1 MDSKIYKILQTR
13 DVTSLRNENELIFD
27 RFLPDFVSQITP
39 LHIAIQRGSVEFA
52 REILRRKPQ
61 LAYVLSAQGFSP
73 LRMASANGSA
83 DIVSELLPLIV
94 DVSHDR
100 DSKGWTPVHAAAMK
114 GHINVLKVFKGIKAE
129 WIRDMTDRD
138 ETVLHLYVKY
148 NNKDDELKEWLA
160 LDDDKEL
167 VNRKD
172 ANGNT
177 ILHLAAMKKD
187 IPMITYLS
195 TESTGVEINAM
206 NMNGLTALDVFAP
219 CSSNSADKDMVKEL
233 RKKGAERSWEMS
245 TEKSDN
251 QLKNVLIL
259 VGTLTATLSFQ
270 AALVPPGG
278 LWQDDLNM
286 GFNNTL
292 NNKNSHTAGTSILA
306 DKEPKQFHTFQSF
319 NLLVFFMSL
328 FLILIGVSPVKP
340 VYREKIVSPMLQIL
354 LLALAFVSVMI
365 YLCNNVHTPKGLPLG
380 WELNA
385 SNLIFF
391 ACSLFIC
398 FSVSIFY
405 LMTKCYWLRRPTVA
419 RNRGSNGEPA
429 TQQHS

>member
-1 MDSKIYKILQTR
+1 METEMDLREMVLKIYKELRTGNEN
-13 DVTSLRNENELIFD
+13 SLGEFLRNNQPIFD
-27 RFLPDFVSQITP
+27 RFLKEFVSENTP
-39 LHIAIQRGSVEFA
+39 LHIAILHLRVDFA

-61 LAYVLSAQGFSP
+61 LAHVLNFHGFSP
-73 LRMASANGSA
+73 LHMASANGSA
-83 DIVSELLPLIV
+83 DIVKELLPLIV
-94 DVSHDR
+94 DVSYDR
-100 DSKGWTPVHAAAMK
+100 DQKGWTPVHAAAMK
-114 GHINVLKVFKGIKAE
+114 GHVHVLKEFKAE

-148 NNKDDELKEWLA
+148 NNKVDELKDLRGLLG
-160 LDDDKEL
+160 LDDDKEF

-195 TESTGVEINAM
+195 PETGVEINAM

-219 CSSNSADKDMVKEL
+219 CSSNTADKDMVKEL

-328 FLILIGVSPVKP
+328 FLILIGASPVKP
-340 VYREKIVSPMLQIL
+340 VYREKVVSPMLQIL
-354 LLALAFVSVMI
+354 LLALSFVSVMI
-365 YLCNNVHTPKGLPLG
+365 YLCNNVHTPKGLPHDIG

-398 FSVSIFY
+398 FLVSIFY
-405 LMTKCYWLRRPTVA
+405 LMTKCYWLRR
-419 RNRGSNGEPA
+419 
-429 TQQHS
+429 Q

>member
-1 MDSKIYKILQTR
+1 MDLRIYEILRTGN
-13 DVTSLRNENELIFD
+13 VTSLQNLLLENEPIFD
-27 RFLPDFVSQITP
+27 RFLTEFVSQNP
-39 LHIAIQRGSVEFA
+39 LHIAIQHRSVDFA

-61 LAYVLSAQGFSP
+61 LAYVLSSQGLSP
-73 LRMASANGSA
+73 LRMASANGSV
-83 DIVSELLPLIV
+83 DIVRELLPLIV

-114 GHINVLKVFKGIKAE
+114 GHVDVLNVFNETNPE
-129 WIRDMTDRD
+129 WIRDITDRD
-138 ETVLHLYVKY
+138 ETVLHLCVKY
-148 NNKDDELKEWLA
+148 NKLDVLKMLIGLVGRDD
-160 LDDDKEL
+160 EL

-172 ANGNT
+172 VNGNT

-187 IPMITYLS
+187 MEMITYLS
-195 TESTGVEINAM
+195 PETGVEINAM

-219 CSSNSADKDMVKEL
+219 CSSNTADKDMVKEL

-328 FLILIGVSPVKP
+328 FLILIGASPVKP
-340 VYREKIVSPMLQIL
+340 VYREKVVSPMLQIL
-354 LLALAFVSVMI
+354 LLALSFVSVMI
-365 YLCNNVHTPKGLPLG
+365 YLCNNVHTPKGLPHDIG

-398 FSVSIFY
+398 FLVSIFY
-405 LMTKCYWLRRPTVA
+405 LMTKCYWLRR
-419 RNRGSNGEPA
+419 
-429 TQQHS
+429 Q